1 MARTATISRKT
12 KETEISV
19 TLDLDGRGTHQI
31 ESGVPFLD
39 HMLTQIAR
47 HGFFDLQVEARG
59 DLEIDAHH
67 TVE

>member
-39 HMLTQIAR
+39 HMLTLMAA
-47 HGFFDLQVEARG
+47 HGFLDLTLAAQG
-59 DLEIDAHH
+59 DI
-67 TVE
+67 